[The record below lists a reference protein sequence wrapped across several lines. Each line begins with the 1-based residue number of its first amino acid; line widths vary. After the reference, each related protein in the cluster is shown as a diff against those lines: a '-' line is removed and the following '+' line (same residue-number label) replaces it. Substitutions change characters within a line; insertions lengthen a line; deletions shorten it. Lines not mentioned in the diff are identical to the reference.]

1 MTQAEHWNKSY
12 EHPIPA
18 TPDKI
23 WQAFI
28 DTSSWKHW
36 NPGVKSIALEGAF
49 QAGTW
54 FSMALPDG
62 EMIRS
67 RLIDVAA
74 KQHFTDE
81 TLIGE
86 TRVRVEHRI
95 EASGPGQCQLIY
107 AIRTQGPDAQALG
120 EGISADFP
128 DVMAGLAHYLAE
140 QKA

>member
-23 WQAFI
+23 WQALI

-67 RLIDVAA
+67 RLI
-74 KQHFTDE
+74 
-81 TLIGE
+81 GE

-95 EASGPGQCQLIY
+95 EASGPGQYQLVY

>member
-12 EHPIPA
+12 EHPISA
-18 TPDKI
+18 KPDKI
-23 WQAFI
+23 WQALK

-54 FSMALPDG
+54 FSMELPDG

-67 RLIDVAA
+67 KLIDVAA
-74 KQHFTDE
+74 EKHFTDE

-86 TRVRVEHRI
+86 TLVKVEHRI
-95 EASGPGQCQLIY
+95 EPSDQGQCQLVY
-107 AIRTQGPDAQALG
+107 AISTQGPDAQALG

-128 DVMAGLAHYLAE
+128 DVMAGLANYLAE
-140 QKA
+140 HKA